1 MKDAVLKA
9 VSLLSHNL
17 VLRCFAKFSSNV
29 GVLDFRSSKK
39 HKKIAVFLFELH
51 KALYLCSAK
60 SRAKVQRAIIWFY
73 LVRAEVVLWWRY
85 LIFL

>member
-9 VSLLSHNL
+9 VSLIIHNL
-17 VLRCFAKFSSNV
+17 VLWFFAKFSSKV
-29 GVLDFRSSKK
+29 DVLDFRSSKK
-39 HKKIAVFLFELH
+39 RKKITVFLCELH
-51 KALYLCSAK
+51 KALYLCSVK